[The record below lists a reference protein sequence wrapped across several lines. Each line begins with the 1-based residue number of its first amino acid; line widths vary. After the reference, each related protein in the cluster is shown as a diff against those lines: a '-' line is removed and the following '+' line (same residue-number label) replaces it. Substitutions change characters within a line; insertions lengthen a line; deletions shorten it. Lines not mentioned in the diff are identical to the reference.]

1 MEHTPQT
8 ATWQFDRRLSVSA
21 LVTGLSSLVMVV
33 ALITAL
39 NTRVEHLEKKTI
51 ALDSE
56 VMNIRAI
63 AIGMARMEERLD
75 ALHRTLEELRGE
87 VRHLY
92 RQPSPP
98 GNLSGPAESNARGAL
113 PGQGLHTMPHDRGQP

>member
-8 ATWQFDRRLSVSA
+8 TTWQFDRRLSVSA

-98 GNLSGPAESNARGAL
+98 GSLSGPAESNARGAL
-113 PGQGLHTMPHDRGQP
+113 PGQGLHAMPHDRGQP